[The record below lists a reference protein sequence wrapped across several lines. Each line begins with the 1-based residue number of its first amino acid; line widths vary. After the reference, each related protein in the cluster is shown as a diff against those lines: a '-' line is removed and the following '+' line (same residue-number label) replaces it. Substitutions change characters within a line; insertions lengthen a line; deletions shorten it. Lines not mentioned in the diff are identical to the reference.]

1 MTPHFGCLTT
11 SCLAQ
16 EIPDLFLGID
26 RAQRLVP
33 WTTVTMVK
41 RRGLMLSVLQGG
53 TLFWTQDHRLQ
64 SCSKKLVCL
73 TVFVHFVAGTLP
85 HLCSFLPP
93 PPRTHTVS
101 ERYGCRFWW
110 RQHQCEQALRFA
122 VGRASLQA
130 EYGRWS
136 HYFSAQ
142 SRGVSSVLCRPTDW
156 LCLTNWIQNKNKHFL
171 IDMPLNFHYGKYCS
185 VSRNENWKM
194 KIVFLTGVTQDI
206 SASAA
211 QMMYL
216 FICLS
221 SLSL

>member
-1 MTPHFGCLTT
+1 MTPHFVLPGTRNSWLVLRHRPSTETCSLNNCNHGKAKRIDVVSAARWNSFLDTRSSFT
-11 SCLAQ
+11 ILFQ
-16 EIPDLFLGID
+16 E
-26 RAQRLVP
+26 V
-33 WTTVTMVK
+33 
-41 RRGLMLSVLQGG
+41 GLSY
-53 TLFWTQDHRLQ
+53 
-64 SCSKKLVCL
+64 C
-73 TVFVHFVAGTLP
+73 
-85 HLCSFLPP
+85 LCSVCCRHFASPLLISPP